1 MPRTKP
7 TLAALGDLEI
17 GQYADCFAQLVERSR
32 NSTRDGKAFMVC
44 RFRDAK
50 RTVSVT
56 VWSDGALFE
65 DCANGWHVGRCYK
78 LRGYFYEHEKYGLQF
93 ELEQIREA
101 NDADRADGFD
111 PLAMIE
117 RSRYDADELLAS
129 LRGLVTAG
137 IADHPLRN
145 LVELVLDRHFKTLM
159 LLPGSA
165 NKYYPF
171 AGGWLEHTLSVTH
184 KCLLL
189 ADLYRTQY
197 PESNPPLNRDLV
209 VAGAVLHDIGR
220 VAEFVDPISLE
231 PSVPGK
237 LVGHLILGRD
247 IVREAARDVPDLN
260 PELLQ
265 LLEHLLLSYLTIPE
279 WGSARLP
286 CVPECLIVHHADD
299 LDAKMEMYVRCL
311 SRDQSPGPF
320 TDRDP
325 VLGKPLLKK
334 REV

>member
-7 TLAALGDLEI
+7 TLAALANLEL

-32 NSTRDGKAFMVC
+32 NATRDGKAFMVC
-44 RFRDAK
+44 RFRDSK

-56 VWSDGALFE
+56 VWSDGALFQ
-65 DCANGWHVGRCYK
+65 DCTECWQVGRCYK
-78 LRGYFYEHEKYGLQF
+78 LRGHFFEHEKYGLQF
-93 ELEQIREA
+93 ELEQIRETV
-101 NDADRADGFD
+101 DADRADGFD
-111 PLAMIE
+111 PLAMVE
-117 RSRYDADELLAS
+117 RTGYDTDELLAS
-129 LRGLVTAG
+129 LRGLVAATISDG
-137 IADHPLRN
+137 PLRR
-145 LVELVLDRHFKTLM
+145 LVELVLDRHVEALL

-165 NKYYPF
+165 NKYFPF

-197 PESNPPLNRDLV
+197 PELNPPLNRDLV
-209 VAGAVLHDIGR
+209 VACAVLHDIGR
-220 VAEFVDPISLE
+220 VGEFADPLSLE
-231 PSVPGK
+231 PSIPGK

-247 IVREAARDVPDLN
+247 IVRDVARDVPDLN

-265 LLEHLLLSYLTIPE
+265 LLEHLLLSYLAIPE

-286 CVPECLIVHHADD
+286 CIPECLILHHADD

-311 SRDQSPGPF
+311 TRDRSPGPF
-320 TDRDP
+320 TDRDAG
-325 VLGKPLLKK
+325 LGKSLLKK
-334 REV
+334 RST